1 MNDTPVDEKL
11 KTGLKVQAKL
21 ISIAI
26 QYSLVE
32 ANHKPIPNERIKSLA
47 DVIYTSLYSFS
58 YYKQSDSA
66 KEFFDFHANE
76 LDFYDWEAELL
87 EGVGVNS

>member
-1 MNDTPVDEKL
+1 MQDTPIDEKL

-26 QYSLVE
+26 QHSLVE
-32 ANHKPIPNERIKSLA
+32 ADHKPIPNEKVKDLA

-58 YYKQSDSA
+58 YYKQSASA
-66 KEFFDFHANE
+66 REFFDFHANE
-76 LDFYDWEAELL
+76 TAYYDWEAELL
-87 EGVGVNS
+87 EGIE